1 MISFRQ
7 LDRQLRFGG
16 TAKALVYNDV
26 IDMAPIPSVD
36 TIGFGAFEVC
46 LVATVEE

>member
-7 LDRQLRFGG
+7 LDRQLRFGD
-16 TAKALVYNDV
+16 TAKALVYND
-26 IDMAPIPSVD
+26 ILESTPPTSVD